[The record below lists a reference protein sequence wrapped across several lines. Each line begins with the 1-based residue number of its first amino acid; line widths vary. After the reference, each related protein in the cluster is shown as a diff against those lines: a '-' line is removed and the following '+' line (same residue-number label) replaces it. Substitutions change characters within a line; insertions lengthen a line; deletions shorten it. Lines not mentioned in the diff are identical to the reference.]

1 MIKITEEMI
10 KITEDIQFRMKEKTR
25 ERDGHDD

>member
-10 KITEDIQFRMKEKTR
+10 KITEDIQFRMKEKTSEGAR
-25 ERDGHDD
+25 HDD